1 MTSELFNRKPSAGVQ
16 LAKQIDW
23 QAKKIRGVYF
33 PDLDKVPIADK
44 AARQAQI
51 RKISGDC
58 GCGFAAAIA
67 VIATSVY
74 GAALG
79 FSYISVSANP
89 FWNYCLGGR
98 HVRRIGDRGTLM
110 SQVRNQHRLRLLRD
124 EIRLE
129 TINTLVLM
137 QHR

>member
-89 FWNYCLGGR
+89 FWNYASVAGMFVVSAIAGK
-98 HVRRIGDRGTLM
+98 LM
-110 SQVRNQHRLRLLRD
+110 SQVRNRNRLRLLRD